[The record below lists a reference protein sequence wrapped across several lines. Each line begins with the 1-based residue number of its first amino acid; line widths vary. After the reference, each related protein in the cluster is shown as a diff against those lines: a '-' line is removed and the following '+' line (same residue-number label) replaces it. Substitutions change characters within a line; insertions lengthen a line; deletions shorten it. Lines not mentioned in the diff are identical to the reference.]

1 MSNEFDFTVLFRSP
15 FAWLMVATVAGV
27 VAGIVGTIATNWRKV
42 RIAEQEAALKQS
54 MIDRGMSADEI
65 VRVLAVGNQAKH
77 DD

>member
-1 MSNEFDFTVLFRSP
+1 MSDGFDFGILFRSP

-27 VAGIVGTIATNWRKV
+27 LAGIVGTIAKNWRKV

-65 VRVLAVGNQAKH
+65 VRVLAVGNPAAH